1 MRHSLVILCLAL
13 AACGG
18 GGGGGATTG
27 DGPSTGVVGTR
38 SVPGGAVRMER
49 TVPEAF
55 RITFDVA
62 DVRTVEVFR
71 GVGYGSALPVA
82 VDAAAD
88 GGWTGT
94 APVGSPLLVRM
105 TLGDGSVVESAPGD
119 FTMP

>member
-1 MRHSLVILCLAL
+1 MRYTLFILCLAL

-18 GGGGGATTG
+18 SGGADAGGGTAPGI
-27 DGPSTGVVGTR
+27 VGTR

-49 TVPEAF
+49 TAPEAF
-55 RITFDVA
+55 RITSDVA

-71 GVGYGSALPVA
+71 GAGYESALPV
-82 VDAAAD
+82 VVGAAPD